1 MSIGIAEVTLP
12 KHFKQ
17 ANIEET
23 DESRRKIEE
32 ERTAKY
38 DDRVSRGKKMLTSG
52 SAPIAA
58 TGTARFWNPQ
68 MSLMN
73 QQSQDDKAN
82 AIAAANKNVV
92 SGPAMEIKADKEF
105 SIESD
110 DKITGMSDGK
120 SKPKK
125 STDDHAVNKF
135 KNNERNRR

>member
-12 KHFKQ
+12 KYFKL

-68 MSLMN
+68 MSIAN
-73 QQSQDDKAN
+73 QQSQNEKAN
-82 AIAAANKNVV
+82 AAANKNVV
-92 SGPAMEIKADKEF
+92 SGPAIEIKAADKEY

-110 DKITGMSDGK
+110 KKITGMPDGK
-120 SKPKK
+120 IRPQK

>member
-1 MSIGIAEVTLP
+1 MSIGIAEVALP
-12 KHFKQ
+12 MSFKLI
-17 ANIEET
+17 NIEET

-52 SAPIAA
+52 SASIPA

-68 MSLMN
+68 MSSLLQQN
-73 QQSQDDKAN
+73 QNDKAN
-82 AIAAANKNVV
+82 AAAKKNIV
-92 SGPAMEIKADKEF
+92 SGPAIEIKASDREF

-110 DKITGMSDGK
+110 KKITGISDGK
-120 SKPKK
+120 TKPKQ